1 MTQSNGLHR
10 VIILSAGQGRRLL
23 PYTESSPKCLIEL
36 GGKTVIEWQI
46 DALRARGFDDINV
59 VAGYGIDQVEHLL
72 EQRYGQGSI
81 SIHYNP
87 FFEVADNLASCW
99 MARHLMD
106 GEFLLLNGDTVFDLP
121 VLDRLLKAPARPITL
136 AIDHKPGYDSDDMKV
151 CLDGD
156 RLARVGKNLPLDSV
170 DGESIGMMRFQP
182 EGALLF
188 RCALEA
194 SMRTPE
200 ALQRWYLSI
209 IDHLAQTTGQVFVHS
224 IAGLSWGELDFPHDL
239 EAATLKVRSWS
250 RPATGVYDKPFQ
262 P

>member
-23 PYTESSPKCLIEL
+23 PYTESRPKCLIEL

-59 VAGYGIDQVEHLL
+59 VAGYGVGQVERLL
-72 EQRYGQGSI
+72 EQRYGQGTV

-99 MARHLMD
+99 MARHMME

-121 VLDRLLKAPARPITL
+121 VLDRLLNAPPRPITL
-136 AIDHKPGYDSDDMKV
+136 AIDRKDGYDSDDMKV
-151 CLDGD
+151 YFEDD
-156 RLARVGKNLPLDSV
+156 RLTRVGKTLSLDSV

-182 EGALLF
+182 EGAVLF
-188 RCALEA
+188 RQALEI

-209 IDHLAQTTGQVFVHS
+209 IDHLAQTTGQVFVQS
-224 IAGLSWGELDFPHDL
+224 IAGLSWGELDFPQDL
-239 EAATLKVRSWS
+239 EAATLKVRSWT
-250 RPATGVYDKPFQ
+250 RPAAAL
-262 P
+262 